1 MSQTPTAL
9 PENGFSAEQKE
20 YLSGFASGAGAFT
33 SMRSTFAGTLV
44 ANGQSLEAPVM
55 IGPDALQ
62 LQAQADQEKAGKKL
76 VPEEKAKRE
85 KHPLDR
91 WDQMVEASDKGV
103 FPKGVDVLM
112 WKYHGL
118 FYVAPAQDSFMC
130 RLRFYGGL
138 MDSNQ
143 MRSLAK
149 IADRFGGGYVDCT
162 TRGNLQIREIKAGD
176 AVPFLEAL
184 QENGFVARG
193 SGADNIRNV
202 TGSATAGIDPNE
214 LFDTRDLSRQMHHY
228 ILNHREMYGL
238 PRKFNIAFDGGGGIS
253 TLEDTN
259 DIGFSA
265 VRVPAGKAVPEGV
278 YFRVAFGGITGHKDF
293 ARDEGL
299 LLHPHQ
305 LVAFA
310 GATVRVFIK
319 NGDRSDR
326 KKARLKYV
334 LDAWGHDK
342 FVQEVEREWGE
353 RALRLPVADCE
364 SRPPID
370 RSGHIGWHSQKQE
383 GLNYVGVVCPV
394 GRITTPQMRGLARI
408 SDDFGSGD
416 LRLTVWQN
424 VLIADVPDDKKLEVE
439 SAIGALGLDFQASG
453 VRSGLIA
460 CTGSAGCKYA
470 NANTKRNALEIADYL
485 ESRLEL
491 DQSVNIHLTGC
502 PNSCAQ
508 HFIGD
513 LGFLGT
519 KVEQGEDMADGYH
532 LFVGGGYGP
541 DERGI
546 GREVF
551 RSIAATDVPLV
562 TEKLLKNYLS
572 TRRDVLESFLDWSKR
587 FSSEEL
593 RAFCE

>member
-572 TRRDVLESFLDWSKR
+572 TRGDVLESFLDWSKR

>member
-1 MSQTPTAL
+1 MSQTPILL
-9 PENGFSAEQKE
+9 PENGFSSEQKE
-20 YLSGFASGAGAFT
+20 YLSGFAAGAGAFT
-33 SMRSTFAGTLV
+33 AMRPTFGGTLA
-44 ANGQSLEAPVM
+44 ANGQSSEAPVM

-85 KHPLDR
+85 RHPLDR
-91 WDQMVEASDKGV
+91 WDNLVEASDKGV

-118 FYVAPAQDSFMC
+118 FYVSPAQDSFMC

-176 AVPFLEAL
+176 AVPFLESL
-184 QENGFVARG
+184 QENGFVSRG

-265 VRVPAGKAVPEGV
+265 VRVPGGKAVPEGV

-305 LVAFA
+305 LVPFA
-310 GATVRVFIK
+310 AATVRVFIK

-342 FVQEVEREWGE
+342 FVAEVEKEWGE
-353 RALRLPVADCE
+353 RPLRLPVSDCE

-383 GLNYVGVVCPV
+383 GLNYLGVVCPV
-394 GRITTPQMRGLARI
+394 GRITTEQMRGLARI

-424 VLIADVPDDKKLEVE
+424 ALIADIPEDKKSEVE
-439 SAIGALGLDFQASG
+439 AAIRSLGLDTQASG

-485 ESRLEL
+485 EPRIEL

-519 KVEQGEDMADGYH
+519 KVEQGDDMVDGYH

-546 GREVF
+546 GREVL

-562 TEKLLKNYLS
+562 TEQLLKNYLS

-587 FSSEEL
+587 YSSEEL